1 MENNNKTFLDIL
13 RKGTPEAIAR
23 NNALTQE
30 RIQRSANRK
39 LANGLSIQNATEI
52 AKEQEET
59 AKRLNEQE
67 KAKQALNHLIEID
80 EQQGIKTDRMLT
92 AVNRFTESLQYANTT
107 EEAISHLSPED
118 RLVLTAYPTL
128 YSTALRNAN
137 EANKAYLNKDVESR
151 GIMDALRESR
161 TGSDYALDTVKG
173 LWEGVKAF
181 GRGIGASG
189 DLAQYTISRLGMSEE
204 ALKQAG
210 DIERKVSTKNMYLK
224 MAEEHPEL
232 RDYFLGKAKEN
243 EFDMDN
249 QAFLASEDGQKY
261 LTATRSVD
269 RAMDTLS
276 HDTPLSLQINQAE
289 LDYSLD
295 DVVKTYKNKGL
306 MSAVWKGIINFATSL
321 PAVSVAAMESLPQT
335 LAISGNPMAASTGL
349 ISAFSNSLGETLT
362 HLRGQGKAIDEINY
376 AKAFGLSMLATAM
389 DCVGDRYLGTGFR
402 TLADAVPG
410 NLMTK
415 WGKEFTDTVDS
426 FVAKGLTTEQA
437 TTAAMRVVSP
447 KAMNEWQSFLADAK
461 DFSKKAISDL
471 NARIDGSD
479 SQLFKALA
487 SGTGKVATGIG
498 KAVTFGTKGV
508 NIADW
513 TKESIG
519 EGFSEASASYLQ
531 AMATDSEYSMEDFA
545 KDALLGAGVG
555 TAMQPIMTGT
565 GVGLHYA
572 KKAATPKYLS
582 DSKFESSM
590 NAIRSIL
597 DDTDYDKFDSTVEAM
612 EEATKLQ
619 KQTEDQIKEVDK
631 KINKFSEAATGI
643 LKANG
648 ISESL
653 VTKSGQLINP
663 ENSGLTGEDL
673 KKYRNIYK
681 QSENL
686 FTIKEKLEGRISQI
700 SDLSEELSYMKAGKG
715 HTKEFANVEQ
725 LSDLQR
731 AEDQA
736 TTNRAKD
743 FEALSNDNK
752 IKYLRQYEGM
762 TEKQA
767 KDYVDNLDTDYTAQN
782 IIDNAGATG
791 TIDAQKLQ
799 ENIDYYGIDTNHL
812 NQIKNVDVLQALADI
827 TDDQATV
834 DHYNKVIKDNNL
846 EKHKDLYR
854 RVSTAKESANTRSEA
869 IKRAKFNVFDKKLGK
884 PNPNNLTSE
893 IQQLQ
898 KDLNNNVQVTQ
909 DMADL
914 MGYIEYGDANERGN
928 FLNGLS
934 TTGRAV
940 YDQNISDIDSDVELT
955 SLETQYNQYHN
966 RHTKLFD
973 TEAEAKKAIGSNR
986 MLMVKEDP
994 YATGKWVVRSQQQD
1008 ILEAIDTNVIHDG
1021 ASLQKYL
1028 KDNKVALISKDD
1040 SKLIADELSKGKSYN
1055 DVKKF
1060 YQDSLIETFQ
1070 RAMPTISTRV
1080 KQAMGVLG
1088 YNPKSLKRQSFS
1100 STIRT
1105 ARVIK
1110 EAVEKAKKEEK
1121 EIIEKENTDIDAKAK
1136 EAFSFNDSL
1145 YTKLKTKKILADEAK
1160 EMVKDTK
1167 NWIWSNLGTRSP
1179 NQKGK
1184 KITVSRTFATQI
1196 KAMAELYETEYYQ
1209 KAKKADSASSM
1220 KSNILL
1226 NMEMTEAKELAVL
1239 AHSIATLIDQG
1250 AIAVDDKAT
1259 SLVIPSENFT
1269 VDRHIYIRYK
1279 NGKIFAIEQDRTE
1292 PIVDTPLI
1300 KILHDDQE
1308 YSKAESY
1315 GKAEAEKLFY
1325 ILMDNSNG
1333 LGNTG
1338 SMGDAGRLTGLVV
1351 NDKPVET
1358 KNSPALQEDL
1368 FGTTQNT
1375 TTYLQNNII
1384 KDLDSTNPKVR
1395 NNAIDQ
1401 LKATAK
1407 WFSDTIT
1414 DTTTWR
1420 VKKPGISSF
1429 SEANFTANNNLDYF
1443 ANELGGE
1450 TLREFESLVKALEG
1464 TDYEAIA
1471 ESQAVKELINN
1482 PNKFNKV
1489 FESMA
1494 TPLGVMLLGLAK
1506 PMSGNRNP
1514 ANSFDN
1520 LKFDDNILGGDNS
1533 IDKVYNLCGDDPLTR
1548 NIVFNS
1554 IIRNT
1559 KLFAKISHDVNAG
1572 GAGNISVIE
1581 TAGKP
1586 LRNLLNEAKNSG
1598 EIKVHVDGLSEP
1610 VSTQDNFHVV
1620 RYDGGKIKEAYTLP
1634 ASVIYQLG
1642 LHRGHTIYTDKGQKL
1657 SNPTADIEAIHDTN
1671 KEGKAELLKAISKVL
1686 NGNSGNVAKDFLMID
1701 FLLNSVTKNP
1711 SLNTTLLAKDKPL
1724 ELDWKYKHYTYKGT
1738 KIISSNRPSIM
1749 TFAATLNSALQDI
1762 QQEYRFTEFNSH
1774 EDINTIVNGNLRN
1787 FSLPE
1792 VRNQLNAVA
1801 GYLES
1806 KVADNGTIVENNI
1819 IVEGVLKAKNTDEY
1833 YRTYKGDLKQALI
1846 AVNIWTK
1853 ERDFGGKIS
1862 AKNIRDFV
1870 ADLNKPNVTSL
1881 TPEEQLVANF
1891 LIEFGSLQ
1899 GKLKNSNNVSGLST
1913 NEALDRRNAKVDNPE
1928 FLNYLD
1934 TTVRNTEE
1942 LKDNF
1947 TVNTK
1952 KGSVYQ
1958 VPNIIDSLSR
1968 GISYPGITDTLEGR
1982 LLASVAPLI
1991 QQANIEASAYLNGKE
2006 TGYNAD
2012 SLLRLFMKEQNGSW
2026 FLPDNIFNTGIAAV
2040 FGSMPNMNTAQSEE
2054 FKNKL
2059 AISLASANP
2068 QVRMRINATLEQTK
2082 GTYSEELIDQVAIAI
2097 KKALGPVL
2105 IPKDSA
2111 VNPDILYKELAATAI
2126 ESLAKAGYL
2135 KKTLIRTDPTAPDAG
2150 SIVTDAKDTKGC
2162 MVIYSANTEG
2172 KANAVVTAVH
2182 NCVQLTSDGRTV
2194 HGIYDFFGMENPSRN
2209 NFTAVNDGETIITE
2223 EHGNEAKN
2231 TEFEKLWS
2239 NKDYKTNYGR
2249 AMLNDK
2255 GNEVVRYFEEN
2266 PHDRSDI
2273 HKWCQVNISTDD
2285 TEHWVTV
2292 PITALYSDRP
2302 TGTKATVLG
2311 VQANATQYL
2320 QPQQINMVLTKQIF
2334 GEHLDSFGVRPD
2346 GTVYHVTDDEFPCGI
2361 KLDLHAT
2368 QQDPEF
2374 YKFFGLEDAYNKYKN
2389 AGSSTQKAEAEE
2401 ALNAH
2406 YGNIMDYLRF
2416 IVSQKQVWNS
2426 LDPAKREDFNT
2437 WLSKRKFHFHLKNS
2451 VNARVMYD
2459 SVFNPRDASDIRM
2472 FFTTVRSKVSAEAL
2486 AGKALNDLTGT
2497 EITML
2502 KNSVI
2507 RGRNLILASSL
2518 GISWDKSTDD
2528 FISENSSSPMSK
2540 FYGDLLNEMQK
2551 DDDLKQYFSNNPP
2564 KDPPSIEVIK
2574 NFVEKRLNGQVSI
2587 IVPTFDAESRDYTK
2601 MKEMKEFTINAGL
2614 VQFISEVCTSKSHL
2628 DGSLRYEDM
2637 FYIRGEID
2645 GITNGTSLLLGKA
2658 NKLSNALRDD
2668 TAELWNKVGI
2678 TLGNLSLFEI
2688 KKRQALL
2695 GLGADAYLMQLLVT
2709 DSDIVDIIHTL
2720 ENEQQL
2726 SGSDSNDKK
2735 YILEILANAF
2745 ETNKDLA
2752 PQLTRDLMKTQAM
2765 PYNYLAGRASRQ
2777 QKLLESLCTEFNHTI
2792 QVAISNGDEVKAR
2805 ELLRKFAKLNG
2816 NSITLHNYT
2825 TSETRLVTED
2835 QIATISIQDLKQ
2847 LSIDFANVANQKV
2860 VETINQEAAAKFVEA
2875 PGVKLAEIAEKE
2887 GMGKLAN
2894 ACDTLTSLLLAEL
2907 IEEYNTHN
2915 GVISNSARERI
2926 VERYLRCSPGP
2937 GGSLNALSQQGISV
2951 NKLNFKHAIN
2961 EFIDSIFVPVKGGGI
2976 TIRTSFGLPTS
2987 RGAGN
2992 VPMHVHMLDGT
3003 VVQDAIVHFGTKVYN
3018 LMIHDAVE
3026 GGVGTLFSSS
3036 KRMNQTHAY
3045 ITLTENPWNTAVS
3058 MIEHVVEDIKGTMT
3072 TGALSGDIFQKAADI
3087 HNITHPNQQ
3096 SVQKDFAE
3104 KILLDLKAKSLE
3116 SLIDKLNVLNE
3127 LKQNQNKNLT
3137 FNQYYGG
3144 SDSAFTLGKDDFE
3157 YIDRNGKAQKI
3168 EYKDRG
3174 TYFDEI
3180 TKVMIEKY
3188 EETQRLNTSAFTLIN
3203 HIKYLTSNR
3212 EDNLYPHIIYALAS
3226 EPGKVGKTATANLD
3240 LNEFIRVNNLR
3251 NAQDLIDALDPKGG
3265 RLAQNYYN
3273 WLFNTPG
3280 VESATA
3286 KAAWQAYEKEYE
3298 LLKEATITRKSDQN
3312 LYNFVTHMVNARLP
3326 NSNAIGDRTGDDLE
3340 YDRARTHEQLK
3351 TALTAHINSDN
3362 PYAANFAS
3370 YYLNTL
3376 TEYGIVKPS
3385 SINEKFTRNINAQML
3400 IQTKG
3405 TTNNTNKVLT
3415 GLLSVVASYKDTDQ
3429 NSKELNYI
3437 LNNVSDIFPTEAS
3450 DAVSRLVPYDN
3461 STDVTRIH
3469 IPTGEFDMEEWEAG
3483 FLEAEKEALAS
3494 TNSKG
3499 NPYFDQKT
3507 GKQYTKTS
3515 TEFVKAREV
3524 FKKKYFTAKIN
3535 KIVQQIINKN
3545 EGILGKPG
3553 TKVQLVVEGNS
3564 YLGAMVATA
3573 LAHHSFNITKT
3584 ASNRDNIQVAILP
3597 VEASPE
3603 KLEEN
3608 WTLGILN
3615 ASNPASTENPRDS
3628 VTIIAPQGSKPDSVL
3643 ESMAH
3648 FYNPKASKVK
3658 GTSKSLT
3665 IPKWDIQG
3673 NKVHVGSK
3681 DGHNSG
3687 KMMSPGLQTQAIVLS
3702 KAGEFIKSIDS
3713 ALLGTT
3719 SMTYQNYLDSKSLND
3734 IPFFKADDTLEW
3746 EDSYSPNAP
3755 FKVSKFSI
3763 GDTITPYTTLGIHIN
3778 TAKLI
3783 QTGVLEGADESSQIA
3798 LNKIKNSVDMSGIAK
3813 KLRDTMVGKS
3823 KAQTQGISLFNH
3835 SVKLGHSIVNI
3846 GFIPSSD
3853 FIAIPKRL
3861 LANLSKNTNTNEYFL
3876 GEHKITKDQYDT
3888 LFRIRNN
3895 NNYLNATN
3903 PDSHIPNFIRSKD
3916 NQVIVVSTK
3925 DLGELPSTITDELK
3939 AKNNFFTG
3947 LATKIEDR
3955 AYKSLDV
3962 YVNRI
3967 KNHRD
3972 GTGNTSVI
3980 LFKDTDTV
3988 TANGNFV
3995 GSYSIANLE
4004 NATHSDVTE
4013 FWEGV
4018 TPITDITSQ
4027 AHREYSSYT
4036 SGADIARNGDTTLG
4050 NNIRALQDNSLADL
4064 PQALYG
4070 VGDLKKLFDHPVLS
4084 STYQNN
4090 PILERT
4096 IDAIL
4101 DTDIQVMIGVET
4113 TLNRNNT
4120 PLAITGIDAHSGRQ
4134 FINISMQNIGSNI
4147 AENNREALA
4156 HELTHR
4162 VVAEGLKNEN
4172 LLRQVRV
4179 LYEYVK
4185 ANITEDDFQCD
4196 YATRREIMDYVF
4208 PKHRTNVNVLQ
4219 EFLAYALTNKHLIT
4233 AIGNM
4238 SVDSATIE
4246 ALNARTSGLF
4256 NKICGFVSDSAINRM
4271 NDPSVQKNICQL
4283 FADMAKIAKKNWT
4296 RPEERLKYADASF
4309 GMDFTDIDKH
4319 PDLDATRGIPV
4330 GDQAL
4335 LGAIT
4340 FDYKQAQ
4347 GTYDEFIRYIN
4358 RDDYSEEHLGNSAYT
4373 PESIGLTRWIENCCK
4388 KFSDNLYGFMNMLV
4402 PVMVGTTESNQI
4414 YTKAALQL
4422 KVRVDQMRERL
4433 ITAGTKYM
4441 RGLFDTCEIGD
4452 DSQISQDRRRA
4463 ITDTILDTDFKAL
4476 LEMYSYNDIKDM
4488 VANPKKLNQE
4498 IQKLL
4503 NYPVIQKSATY
4514 YSNACKGLANR
4525 MVHGVDTSRLGLRN
4539 AYQIFNKWGSNNSTT
4554 SHYSADGVKQI
4565 DTLITLYAI
4574 QVLSPENKERL
4585 LDLMELPKGEQLI
4598 NGITAM
4604 HRQLMLKQERD
4615 IFSNDNNVYNIPKGW
4630 THRLKD
4636 SDKSLQL
4643 IPRSS
4648 LEMYEYQG
4656 YEYIT
4661 DAVVP
4666 PEVKRI
4672 FPKESDLVYVKHQH
4686 ILNTPYVPGIAPVTR
4701 KIQQP
4706 GEQYTINLLG
4716 TGRLDLTVDPDL
4728 RPMEFKKLHGIHNN
4742 QTKLMSMKQS
4752 DHPITEYDTLLE
4764 PIFNTM
4770 GKIIG
4775 YNLRPN
4781 DKTLAKFTKED
4792 TEADHIFGTTLGNI
4806 AERHITP
4813 QLNQKTAENLANIYE
4828 KSKHKDRDFK
4838 WIGLNDSDEEV
4849 QLAYKMLP
4857 AEIRDY
4863 FQEHYPGKGVP
4874 IEKQYFAR
4882 IVGHKPLSAGDTQA
4896 LEKYYNAAINAPMD
4910 YIKKFLHSKYAVG
4923 TEYWSKQMADI
4934 GKQALV
4940 IQSGTVTLYNW
4951 ISNLMLLNM
4960 RGVSLQDAIRLQYK
4974 GWNQLQRYKEL
4985 GQQIDDLKVKALVN
4999 PKIDI
5004 SSKINGLQ
5012 SEIENLDIYP
5022 LLKEGFYSSIAS
5034 NEITSKDT
5042 LIEQALKSLPAN
5054 IRQTMGY
5061 KGIANLLAAKGTT
5074 VHKVLQDLAVDS
5086 DFVGRYALYT
5096 HLKDAQFVD
5105 PITGHTTT
5113 MSEDKRLGIIND
5125 MFIDYTVPLPKPIE
5139 WAEKVG
5145 LYVFSKYMFRT
5156 QKNLYSILTSNWQEV
5171 GKLAIA
5177 QMMLGGGAMG
5187 SNPFQSLMLPGQV
5200 LSHFNT
5206 PGGLALDG
5214 LSGLPLVRLLN

>member
-13 RKGTPEAIAR
+13 RKGTPEAIER

-30 RIQRSANRK
+30 RIQYSANRK
-39 LANGLSIQNATEI
+39 LANGLSIQNAAEI
-52 AKEQEET
+52 AKEQEAT
-59 AKRLNEQE
+59 AKKLNEQE
-67 KAKQALNHLIEID
+67 KAKQALNRLIEID

-92 AVNRFTESLQYANTT
+92 AVNRFTESLQYANST
-107 EEAISHLSPED
+107 EEAISRLSPED

-128 YSTALRNAN
+128 YSTALRNAD
-137 EANKAYLNKDVESR
+137 EVNKAYLNEDVESR
-151 GIMDALRESR
+151 SIMDVLRENR
-161 TGSDYALDTVKG
+161 TASDYALDTVKG
-173 LWEGVKAF
+173 FWEGVKAF

-189 DLAQYTISRLGMSEE
+189 DLAQHTLSRLGMSEE
-204 ALKQAG
+204 GLKQAG
-210 DIERKVSTKNMYLK
+210 DIERKISTKNMYLK
-224 MAEEHPEL
+224 MADEHPEL

-243 EFDMDN
+243 EFDINN
-249 QAFLASEDGQKY
+249 QTFLASEDGQKY
-261 LTATRSVD
+261 LTAIRSAD
-269 RAMDTLS
+269 RAIDTLS

-289 LDYSLD
+289 LEYSLD
-295 DVVKTYKNKGL
+295 DVIKTYKHKGL
-306 MSAVWKGIINFATSL
+306 MSATWKAMGNFITSL
-321 PAVSVAAMESLPQT
+321 PAVSVAAMQSLPQT

-349 ISAFSNSLGETLT
+349 VSAFSTSLGETLT
-362 HLRGQGKAIDEINY
+362 HLRGTGKAIDEINY

-410 NLMTK
+410 NIMNK
-415 WGKEFTDTVDS
+415 WGKEFTDKVDE

-437 TTAAMRVVSP
+437 TTAAMRVISP
-447 KAMNEWQSFLADAK
+447 KAMNEWQSFLSDAK
-461 DFSKKAISDL
+461 DFSKKALSDL
-471 NARIDGSD
+471 NARIDSSD
-479 SQLFKALA
+479 SQLLKALA
-487 SGTGKVATGIG
+487 SGTGKLGTGIG
-498 KAVTFGTKGV
+498 KAVSYGPKGV
-508 NIADW
+508 NIADM
-513 TKESIG
+513 TKETLG

-555 TAMQPIMTGT
+555 SIMQPIATTAGA
-565 GVGLHYA
+565 GLHYA
-572 KKAATPKYLS
+572 KKAAAPKYLS
-582 DSKFESSM
+582 DTKFESSM

-597 DDTDYDKFDSTVEAM
+597 DDTDYDKFDNTVVAM
-612 EEATKLQ
+612 EEATKLK

-653 VTKSGQLINP
+653 ITKSGQLINP

-686 FTIKEKLEGRISQI
+686 STIKEKLEGRISQI

-725 LSDLQR
+725 LSDLQK

-736 TTNRAKD
+736 TINRAKD
-743 FEALSNDNK
+743 FDALSEDNK
-752 IKYLRQYEGM
+752 IKYLQEYEGM
-762 TEKQA
+762 TKNQA
-767 KDYVDNLDTDYTAQN
+767 RDYVDNLDTDYTAQN

-791 TIDAQKLQ
+791 TVDAQKLQ
-799 ENIDYYGIDTNHL
+799 ENIDYYGIDANHL
-812 NQIKNVDVLQALADI
+812 NQIKNVDVLKALADI

-834 DHYNKVIKDNNL
+834 DHYNEVIKNAKLQD
-846 EKHKDLYR
+846 HKDLYR

-884 PNPNNLTSE
+884 PTTGSLNAKITA
-893 IQQLQ
+893 LQ
-898 KDLNNNVQVTQ
+898 SDLDNNVQVTQ

-914 MGYIEYGDANERGN
+914 MGYIEYGDPTERDN
-928 FLNGLS
+928 FYNGLS
-934 TTGRAV
+934 TTGKAV
-940 YDQNISDIDSDVELT
+940 YDQNISDLESDVKLT
-955 SLETQYNQYHN
+955 SLETHYNQYHN

-973 TEAEAKKAIGSNR
+973 TEAEARKAVGNNR
-986 MLMVKEDP
+986 MLLVKEDP

-1008 ILEAIDTNVIHDG
+1008 ILEARDAGIIHDG

-1040 SKLIADELSKGKSYN
+1040 SKLIADELSKGKSYE
-1055 DVKKF
+1055 DVLEF
-1060 YQDSLIETFQ
+1060 YEDSLIETFH

-1088 YNPKSLKRQSFS
+1088 YNPKSLKRASFS
-1100 STIRT
+1100 SNVRNVRKVKETI
-1105 ARVIK
+1105 K
-1110 EAVEKAKKEEK
+1110 KAKEEEK
-1121 EIIEKENTDIDAKAK
+1121 ETIEKENADIDAKAK
-1136 EAFSFNDSL
+1136 EAFGFNDSF
-1145 YTKLKTKKILADEAK
+1145 YTKLKTKKLLAEEAK
-1160 EMVKDTK
+1160 EMVTDTK

-1179 NQKGK
+1179 KQQGN

-1196 KAMAELYETEYYQ
+1196 KAMASLYETEYYQ

-1226 NMEMTEAKELAVL
+1226 NMEMTEAKEIAVL
-1239 AHSIATLIDQG
+1239 AHSIAGLIDKG
-1250 AIAVDDKAT
+1250 AIGIDDNAT
-1259 SLVIPSENFT
+1259 ALVIPSDNFT
-1269 VDRHIYIRYK
+1269 IDRHIYIKYE
-1279 NGKIFAIEQDRTE
+1279 NGKISSIEQDFSE
-1292 PIVDTPLI
+1292 PIVDKPLI
-1300 KILHDDQE
+1300 KTLNVGED
-1308 YSKAESY
+1308 YSKADSY

-1325 ILMDNSNG
+1325 ILIDNSDG

-1338 SMGDAGRLTGLVV
+1338 SMTDAGRLTGLVV
-1351 NDKPVET
+1351 HDKPTET

-1375 TTYLQNNII
+1375 TTYLQNNVI
-1384 KDLDSTNPKVR
+1384 KDLDSTNSTVR
-1395 NNAIDQ
+1395 DNAIKQ
-1401 LKATAK
+1401 LQGTVK
-1407 WFSDTIT
+1407 WFWNTINN
-1414 DTTTWR
+1414 TTSWKHTSL
-1420 VKKPGISSF
+1420 GINSF

-1450 TLREFESLVKALEG
+1450 KLREFEALVKALEG
-1464 TDYEAIA
+1464 NDYKAIS
-1471 ESQAVKELINN
+1471 ESQAIKELINN

-1489 FESMA
+1489 FDLMN
-1494 TPLGVMLLGLAK
+1494 TPLGVMLLGLAT
-1506 PMSGNRNP
+1506 PMNNNKNP
-1514 ANSFDN
+1514 ENSFDS
-1520 LKFDDNILGGDNS
+1520 LKFNDNALSGINS
-1533 IDKVYNLCGDDPLTR
+1533 IDKVYNQCGDDPLTR

-1559 KLFAKISHDVNAG
+1559 QLFAKISHNVNAG

-1581 TAGKP
+1581 SAGKP
-1586 LRNLLNEAKNSG
+1586 LRNLLNEAKSSG
-1598 EIKVHVDGLSEP
+1598 EVKVRVEGSTES

-1620 RYDGGKIKEAYTLP
+1620 SYDGQKITEAYTLP
-1634 ASVIYQLG
+1634 ASVIFQLG
-1642 LHRGHTIYTDKGQKL
+1642 YHTKYVIYTDKGERLTDAAK
-1657 SNPTADIEAIHDTN
+1657 DIEAIHSSN
-1671 KEGKAELLKAISKVL
+1671 KEGKSELLTAINNVL
-1686 NGNSGNVAKDFLMID
+1686 TGNSGNVAKDFLMID

-1711 SLNTTLLAKDKPL
+1711 KLNTKLLSGTKPL
-1724 ELDWKYKHYTYKGT
+1724 AIKWKYWHYSKKGD
-1738 KIISSNRPSIM
+1738 KIVSSNRPSIM
-1749 TFAATLNSALQDI
+1749 TFAATLDSALQSI
-1762 QQEYRFTEFNSH
+1762 QQEYTFTEFNTH
-1774 EDINTIVNGNLRN
+1774 EEINTTVNGNLRN

-1792 VRNQLNAVA
+1792 VRNQLNALA
-1801 GYLES
+1801 SYLES
-1806 KVADNGTIVENNI
+1806 KPAKDGTTTANNI
-1819 IVEGVLKAKNTDEY
+1819 TVEGVLIGKNTDEY
-1833 YRTYKGDLKQALI
+1833 YRTHEGDLKQAL
-1846 AVNIWTK
+1846 VDVDIWTK
-1853 ERDFGGKIS
+1853 ERDFDGKIS
-1862 AKNIRDFV
+1862 PQNIRDLV
-1870 ADLNKPNVTSL
+1870 KKLNKSSKTSL
-1881 TPEEQLVANF
+1881 TPQEHLVVNF
-1891 LIEFGSLQ
+1891 LIEYGSLQ
-1899 GKLKNSNNVSGLST
+1899 GTFKNSNNVSGLDT
-1913 NEALDRRNAKVDNPE
+1913 NVPLDRRNAKVNNPE

-1934 TTVRNTEE
+1934 TTVKNNED
-1942 LKDNF
+1942 LNSNF
-1947 TVNTK
+1947 TANTK

-1958 VPNIIDSLSR
+1958 IPNIIDALSR

-1982 LLASVAPLI
+1982 LLANIAPLI
-1991 QQANIEASAYLNGKE
+1991 QQANIEASTYLNGTE
-2006 TGYNAD
+2006 TGYNAY
-2012 SLLRLFMKEQNGSW
+2012 SLLRLLMKEQNGSW

-2040 FGSMPNMNTAQSEE
+2040 FGSMPNMNTTQSEE

-2059 AISLASANP
+2059 AITLASANP

-2082 GTYSEELIDQVAIAI
+2082 GTYSEELINQVAIAI
-2097 KKALGPVL
+2097 KKALSPIL
-2105 IPKDSA
+2105 TPKDSA
-2111 VNPDILYKELAATAI
+2111 INPDILYKELAATAI
-2126 ESLAKAGYL
+2126 ETLSKAGYL

-2150 SIVTDAKDTKGC
+2150 SVITDPKDTKGC

-2172 KANAVVTAVH
+2172 KANAVVTAVR

-2209 NFTAVNDGETIITE
+2209 NFTATDNDTTITE
-2223 EHGNEAKN
+2223 KKGNEQKHK
-2231 TEFEKLWS
+2231 EFNAAWDTP
-2239 NKDYKTNYGR
+2239 DYRTNFGR
-2249 AMLNDK
+2249 TMLNDNDK
-2255 GNEVVRYFEEN
+2255 IVVKYFEED
-2266 PHDRSDI
+2266 PRGHSDI
-2273 HKWCQVNISTDD
+2273 HKWCQVNIGDD
-2285 TEHWVTV
+2285 SNEHWVTV

-2302 TGTKATVLG
+2302 TGTRATVLG
-2311 VQANATQYL
+2311 VKANATQYL
-2320 QPQQINMVLTKQIF
+2320 QPQQINMTLTKQIF
-2334 GEHLDSFGVRPD
+2334 GDHLDGFGVRPD
-2346 GTVYHVTDDEFPCGI
+2346 GTVYHVSDPTFPCGI
-2361 KLDLHAT
+2361 RLDLHAT
-2368 QQDPEF
+2368 QQPKEF
-2374 YKFFGLEDAYNKYKN
+2374 YKFFGLEDAYKKYKY

-2406 YGNIMDYLRF
+2406 YNNIMDYLRF
-2416 IVSQKQVWNS
+2416 IVSQKKVWNS
-2426 LDPAKREDFNT
+2426 LDKTTRGDFDT
-2437 WLSKRKFHFHLKNS
+2437 WLAKRKFHFHLKNS

-2459 SVFNPRDASDIRM
+2459 SVFNPRDGSDIRL

-2486 AGKALNDLTGT
+2486 TGKSLNALTST
-2497 EITML
+2497 EKTML
-2502 KNSVI
+2502 INSVI

-2528 FISENSSSPMSK
+2528 FISENSKSPMTK
-2540 FYGDLLNEMQK
+2540 FYNDVVEEMKK
-2551 DDDLKQYFSNNPP
+2551 DANLKQYFSNNPP

-2574 NFVEKRLNGQVSI
+2574 EFVENRLNGKVSI
-2587 IVPTFDAESRDYTK
+2587 TVPTFDAESRDYTK
-2601 MKEMKEFTINAGL
+2601 SKELKEFTVNAGL
-2614 VQFISEVCTSKSHL
+2614 VQFISEVCTSESHL
-2628 DGSLRYEDM
+2628 DGNLNGKDM

-2658 NKLSNALRDD
+2658 NKLSNALRND

-2678 TLGNLSLFEI
+2678 SLGNMTLFDI
-2688 KKRQALL
+2688 KKRQAQL

-2720 ENEQQL
+2720 ENEQQT
-2726 SGSDSNDKK
+2726 SGSDSNAKK
-2735 YILEILANAF
+2735 YILEILASAF

-2792 QVAISNGDEVKAR
+2792 QKAIAEGDEAKAR
-2805 ELLRKFAKLNG
+2805 ELLRKFAKLNNG
-2816 NSITLHNYT
+2816 SITLHNYA
-2825 TSETRLVTED
+2825 TSETRLLTED
-2835 QIATISIQDLKQ
+2835 QITTISVVDLKQ
-2847 LSIDFANVANQKV
+2847 LSIDFANVANQKI
-2860 VETINQEAAAKFVEA
+2860 VETINVEAAAKFVEA

-2926 VERYLRCSPGP
+2926 VERYLRCFPGP

-2951 NKLNFKHAIN
+2951 NKINFKHAIN

-2976 TIRTSFGLPTS
+2976 TIRTSYGLPTS

-2992 VPMHVHMLDGT
+2992 VPMQVHMLDGT
-3003 VVQDAIVHFGTKVYN
+3003 VVQDAIVHLGVQMYN
-3018 LMIHDAVE
+3018 LMIHDAIE

-3045 ITLTENPWNTAVS
+3045 ITLTENPWNTTVS
-3058 MIEHVVEDIKGTMT
+3058 MIEHAVEDIKGTMA
-3072 TGALSGDIFQKAADI
+3072 TGALSSDIFQKAADI
-3087 HNITHPNQQ
+3087 HNITHPNQPP
-3096 SVQKDFAE
+3096 VQKDFAE
-3104 KILLDLKAKSLE
+3104 KILMELKAKSLE

-3127 LKQNQNKNLT
+3127 LKQDNNKNLT

-3144 SDSAFTLGKDDFE
+3144 KDSAFTLGLDDFE
-3157 YIDRNGKAQKI
+3157 YIDRNGNPQKI
-3168 EYKDRG
+3168 EYKDRN
-3174 TYFDEI
+3174 TYFDDI

-3188 EETQRLNTSAFTLIN
+3188 EETQRLNTSAFSLIN

-3212 EDNLYPHIIYALAS
+3212 EDNPYPHIIYALVA
-3226 EPGKVGKTATANLD
+3226 EPGKVGKAATANLN
-3240 LNEFIRVNNLR
+3240 LSEYIRVNNLR
-3251 NAQDLIDALDPKGG
+3251 NTQDLLDALDPEKG

-3280 VESATA
+3280 VKSATA
-3286 KAAWQAYEKEYE
+3286 DIAWEAYKQEYN
-3298 LLKEATITRKSDQN
+3298 LLKEATISRKSDQN

-3326 NSNAIGDRTGDDLE
+3326 NSNAIGDRSDTDLE
-3340 YDRARTHEQLK
+3340 YNRAKTREELK
-3351 TALTAHINSDN
+3351 NVLTAHINSTN
-3362 PYAANFAS
+3362 PYAANFAA

-3385 SINEKFTRNINAQML
+3385 VINEKFTHNINAQML
-3400 IQTKG
+3400 IQTKS
-3405 TTNNTNKVLT
+3405 TTNDSNKVLT

-3437 LNNVSDIFPTEAS
+3437 LNNISDIFPKETS
-3450 DAVSRLVPYDN
+3450 DAISRLVPYDN

-3494 TNSKG
+3494 TSYKG
-3499 NPYFDQKT
+3499 NVYFDQVT
-3507 GKQYTKTS
+3507 GKQYSKTS
-3515 TEFVKAREV
+3515 DKFANARKQ
-3524 FKKKYFTAKIN
+3524 FRQKYFTTKIN
-3535 KIVQQIINKN
+3535 QIVQQIINRNKS
-3545 EGILGKPG
+3545 ILGNPN

-3573 LAHHSFNITKT
+3573 LAHHSFNLTET
-3584 ASNRDNIQVAILP
+3584 AGNRDNIQVAVLP
-3597 VEASPE
+3597 IEATPE

-3608 WTLGILN
+3608 WTLGIIN
-3615 ASNPASTENPRDS
+3615 AVNPASTENPRDS
-3628 VTIIAPQGSKPDSVL
+3628 VTIIAPQGSKPDPVL
-3643 ESMAH
+3643 ESIAH
-3648 FYNPKASKVK
+3648 FYNPKASKLK

-3673 NKVHVGSK
+3673 NKVHVGSPE
-3681 DGHNSG
+3681 GHNSG

-3702 KAGEFIKSIDS
+3702 KAGEFLKNIDS

-3734 IPFFKADDTLEW
+3734 IPFFKADNTLEW
-3746 EDSYSPNAP
+3746 EDGYNPNTAFKATPFNVGEETISPYS
-3755 FKVSKFSI
+3755 
-3763 GDTITPYTTLGIHIN
+3763 TLGIHIN

-3783 QTGVLEGADESSQIA
+3783 QTGILEGADASSQIA
-3798 LNKIKNSVDMSGIAK
+3798 LNKIKNNVDMPSIAK

-3835 SVKLGHSIVNI
+3835 SVKLGPSIVNI
-3846 GFIPSSD
+3846 GFVPSND

-3876 GEHKITKDQYDT
+3876 GEHKISKEQYDT
-3888 LFRIRNN
+3888 LFRIRANN
-3895 NNYLNATN
+3895 KYLNATN
-3903 PDSHIPNFIRSKD
+3903 PESHIPNFITTKN
-3916 NQVIVVSTK
+3916 NQVIVVSNK
-3925 DLGELPSTITDELK
+3925 DLGGLLPQSVVDELQNE
-3939 AKNNFFTG
+3939 NNFFTT
-3947 LATKIEDR
+3947 LSNNIENR

-3967 KNHRD
+3967 KNHRE

-3980 LFKDTDTV
+3980 LFKDTGTV
-3988 TANGNFV
+3988 TAKGNFV

-4036 SGADIARNGDTTLG
+4036 SGADIATKGKTTLG
-4050 NNIRALQDNSLADL
+4050 NNIRALQDDSLADL

-4084 STYQNN
+4084 STNQDN

-4101 DTDIQVMIGVET
+4101 DTDIQVMIGVEN

-4120 PLAITGIDAHSGRQ
+4120 PLAITGIDAHTGRQ
-4134 FINISMQNIGSNI
+4134 FINISMQNVGSNI

-4208 PKHRTNVNVLQ
+4208 PKHRTNINVLQ
-4219 EFLAYALTNKHLIT
+4219 EFLAYALTNQHLIQ
-4233 AIGNM
+4233 AIANM
-4238 SVDSATIE
+4238 KVDSATIE

-4271 NDPSVQKNICQL
+4271 DEPSVQRNICQL

-4296 RPEERLKYADASF
+4296 KPEERLKYADPSF
-4309 GMDFTDIDKH
+4309 GMDYTDMSNDLKVDIHNFEKAEDKK
-4319 PDLDATRGIPV
+4319 
-4330 GDQAL
+4330 L
-4335 LGAIT
+4335 LEAVS

-4347 GTYDEFIRYIN
+4347 GSYDEFTRFVS
-4358 RDDYSEEHLGNSAYT
+4358 RDTEETIGFSSET
-4373 PESIGLTRWIENCCK
+4373 PESIGLTRWIENCCR

-4402 PVMVGTTESNQI
+4402 PIMGGTTKSNQI
-4414 YTKAALQL
+4414 YSKAALQL

-4433 ITAGTKYM
+4433 ITAGTKYV

-4452 DSQISQDRRRA
+4452 SSQISQDRRRA
-4463 ITDTILDTDFKAL
+4463 ITDTILDTDFKTL
-4476 LEMYSYNDIKDM
+4476 MDTYKYEDIRDM

-4554 SHYSADGVKQI
+4554 SHYSADGIKQI

-4574 QVLSPENKERL
+4574 QALSPESKERL

-4598 NGITAM
+4598 NGITTM

-4615 IFSNDNNVYNIPKGW
+4615 IFGNDNNVYNIPKGW
-4630 THRLKD
+4630 THRLTD

-4656 YEYIT
+4656 YEYVT
-4661 DAVVP
+4661 DANVS
-4666 PEVKRI
+4666 PEIKRL

-4686 ILNTPYVPGIAPVTR
+4686 ILNTPYIPGIAPTVR
-4701 KIQQP
+4701 KHQQE
-4706 GEQYTINLLG
+4706 GDQYTINLLG
-4716 TGRLDLTVDPDL
+4716 TGRLDLTIDPDL
-4728 RPMEFKKLHGIHNN
+4728 RQSEFQKAHGIHAR
-4742 QTKLMSMKQS
+4742 QSKVMSTTQAT
-4752 DHPITEYDTLLE
+4752 HPITEYDTLLE

-4792 TEADHIFGTTLGNI
+4792 TDADHILGTTLGNI

-4813 QLNQKTAENLANIYE
+4813 QLNQKTAENLDKIYTE
-4828 KSKHKDRDFK
+4828 SKHKDRDFK
-4838 WIGLNDSDEEV
+4838 WIGLNDTNEEV

-4863 FQEHYPGKGVP
+4863 FQERYPGKGVP

-4882 IVGHKPLSAGDTQA
+4882 IVGHKPISAGDVKE
-4896 LEKYYNAAINAPMD
+4896 LEKYFNKAINAPMD
-4910 YIKKFLHSKYAVG
+4910 YIKKAFHSKYAVAG
-4923 TEYWSKQMADI
+4923 EYWAKQMADI

-4940 IQSGTVTLYNW
+4940 IQSGTVTMYNW
-4951 ISNLMLLNM
+4951 ISNLMLLTM
-4960 RGVSLQDAIRLQYK
+4960 RGVSLQDAIQLQAK
-4974 GWNQLQRYKEL
+4974 GWKQLQRYKEL
-4985 GQQIDDLKVKALVN
+4985 GQQIDDLKVKALMQ

-5022 LLKEGFYSSIAS
+5022 LLKEGFYSSIAT

-5042 LIEQALKSLPAN
+5042 LIESALKALPQE
-5054 IRQTMGY
+5054 IRNTMGY

-5074 VHKVLQDLAVDS
+5074 VHKWLQDLAVDS

-5096 HLKDAQFVD
+5096 HLKNAQFTD
-5105 PITGHTTT
+5105 PVTGHTTT

>member
-13 RKGTPEAIAR
+13 RKGTPEAIER

-107 EEAISHLSPED
+107 EEAISSLSPED

-137 EANKAYLNKDVESR
+137 EANKAYINKDVESR

-173 LWEGVKAF
+173 LWEGVKAV

-306 MSAVWKGIINFATSL
+306 MSAVWKGIGNFATSL
-321 PAVSVAAMESLPQT
+321 PAVSVAAMQSLPQT
-335 LAISGNPMAASTGL
+335 LTISGNPMAASTGL

-376 AKAFGLSMLATAM
+376 AKAFGLSMLATAI
-389 DCVGDRYLGTGFR
+389 DCVGDRYLGAGFR

-461 DFSKKAISDL
+461 NFSKKAISEL
-471 NARIDGSD
+471 NTRIDGSD
-479 SQLFKALA
+479 SQLLKALA

-498 KAVTFGTKGV
+498 KVASFGPKGV

-519 EGFSEASASYLQ
+519 EGFSEATASYLQ

-565 GVGLHYA
+565 GLGLHYA

-597 DDTDYDKFDSTVEAM
+597 DETDYDKFDSTVAAM

-686 FTIKEKLEGRISQI
+686 FTVKEKLEGRISQI

-736 TTNRAKD
+736 TANRAKD
-743 FEALSNDNK
+743 FEALSDANK
-752 IKYLRQYEGM
+752 IKYMQQYEGM

-767 KDYVDNLDTDYTAQN
+767 KDYIDNLDTDYTAQN

-884 PNPNNLTSE
+884 PTTGSLNAKITA
-893 IQQLQ
+893 LQ
-898 KDLNNNVQVTQ
+898 NDLNNNVQVTQ

-914 MGYIEYGDANERGN
+914 MGYIEYGDTNERDN

-1008 ILEAIDTNVIHDG
+1008 ILEAIDTNIIHDA

-1028 KDNKVALISKDD
+1028 KDNKIALISKDD

-1055 DVKKF
+1055 DVKEF

-1100 STIRT
+1100 STVRT

-1145 YTKLKTKKILADEAK
+1145 YTKLKTKKLLADEAK

-1179 NQKGK
+1179 NPKDNN

-1196 KAMAELYETEYYQ
+1196 KAMADLYETEYYQ

-1226 NMEMTEAKELAVL
+1226 NMEMTESKELAVL
-1239 AHSIATLIDQG
+1239 AHSISTLIDQG
-1250 AIAVDDKAT
+1250 AIAVNKQD

-1279 NGKIFAIEQDRTE
+1279 NGKIFAIEQDHTE
-1292 PIVDTPLI
+1292 PIADTPLI
-1300 KILHDDQE
+1300 KILHGDQE

-1325 ILMDNSNG
+1325 ILMDNSAG

-1384 KDLDSTNPKVR
+1384 KDLDSTNPTVR

-1420 VKKPGISSF
+1420 AKKLDISSF

-1450 TLREFESLVKALEG
+1450 TLREFETLVKALEG

-1520 LKFDDNILGGDNS
+1520 LKFNDNILKGDNS
-1533 IDKVYNLCGDDPLTR
+1533 IDKVYNLCGNDPLTR

-1586 LRNLLNEAKNSG
+1586 LRNLLNEAKSSG
-1598 EIKVHVDGLSEP
+1598 EIKVHIEGSAEP
-1610 VSTQDNFHVV
+1610 VSTQDNFHVIS
-1620 RYDGGKIKEAYTLP
+1620 YDGGKIKEAYTLP
-1634 ASVIYQLG
+1634 ASVICRLG
-1642 LHRGHTIYTDKGQKL
+1642 LHRGHAIYTDKGQKL
-1657 SNPTADIEAIHDTN
+1657 SNPTADLEAIHDIN
-1671 KEGKAELLKAISKVL
+1671 KEGKDELLKAISKVL
-1686 NGNSGNVAKDFLMID
+1686 KDNSGNVAKDFLMID

-1711 SLNTTLLAKDKPL
+1711 SLNTTLLATDNPL
-1724 ELDWKYKHYTYKGT
+1724 KLDWKYKHYTYKGA

-1749 TFAATLNSALQDI
+1749 TFAAALNSALQDI

-1801 GYLES
+1801 DYLES
-1806 KVADNGTIVENNI
+1806 KVDANDTIVENNI
-1819 IVEGVLKAKNTDEY
+1819 TVEGVLKAKNTDEY

-1846 AVNIWTK
+1846 SVNIWTK

-1881 TPEEQLVANF
+1881 TTEEQLVANF

-1899 GKLKNSNNVSGLST
+1899 GKLKNSNNVSGLNT
-1913 NEALDRRNAKVDNPE
+1913 NEVLDRRNAKVDKPE

-2026 FLPDNIFNTGIAAV
+2026 FLPDNLFNTGIAAV

-2059 AISLASANP
+2059 AISLASASP

-2105 IPKDSA
+2105 TPKDSA

-2209 NFTAVNDGETIITE
+2209 NFTAVNDGENTITE

-2231 TEFEKLWS
+2231 TEFEKLWG
-2239 NKDYKTNYGR
+2239 NKDYRTNYGR

-2255 GNEVVRYFEEN
+2255 DNEVVRYFEEN
-2266 PHDRSDI
+2266 PHNRSDI

-2334 GEHLDSFGVRPD
+2334 GERLDSFGVRPD
-2346 GTVYHVTDDEFPCGI
+2346 GTVYHVTYDEFPCGI

-2426 LDPAKREDFNT
+2426 LDSAKREDFNT
-2437 WLSKRKFHFHLKNS
+2437 WLAKRKFHFHLKNS

-2486 AGKALNDLTGT
+2486 ADKPLNDLTDT
-2497 EITML
+2497 EKTML
-2502 KNSVI
+2502 TNSVI

-2528 FISENSSSPMSK
+2528 FISENSSSPISK
-2540 FYGDLLNEMQK
+2540 FYGDLITEMRK
-2551 DDDLKQYFSNNPP
+2551 DDDLKQYFSGNPP

-2574 NFVEKRLNGQVSI
+2574 NFVEKKLNGNVSI
-2587 IVPTFDAESRDYTK
+2587 TVPTFDAESRDYTK
-2601 MKEMKEFTINAGL
+2601 MKEMKEFTVNAGL

-2628 DGSLRYEDM
+2628 DGSLEYEDM

-2709 DSDIVDIIHTL
+2709 DSDIVDIIHAL
-2720 ENEQQL
+2720 EKEQQS

-2894 ACDTLTSLLLAEL
+2894 ACDTFTSLLLAEL
-2907 IEEYNTHN
+2907 IEEYNNHN
-2915 GVISNSARERI
+2915 GVISNSARDRI
-2926 VERYLRCSPGP
+2926 VERYLRCFTGP

-2976 TIRTSFGLPTS
+2976 TVRTSFGLPTS

-3026 GGVGTLFSSS
+3026 GGVGTLFSAS

-3058 MIEHVVEDIKGTMT
+3058 MIEHVVEDIKGTMA

-3096 SVQKDFAE
+3096 PVQKDFAE
-3104 KILLDLKAKSLE
+3104 KILMDLKAKSLE

-3127 LKQNQNKNLT
+3127 LKQDQNKNLT

-3144 SDSAFTLGKDDFE
+3144 IDSAFTLGKDDFE
-3157 YIDRNGKAQKI
+3157 YIDRNGKSQKI

-3174 TYFDEI
+3174 TYFDKI

-3251 NAQDLIDALDPKGG
+3251 NAQDLIDALDPEKG

-3273 WLFNTPG
+3273 WLYNTPG
-3280 VESATA
+3280 VKSATA
-3286 KAAWQAYEKEYE
+3286 NAAWEAYKKEYE
-3298 LLKEATITRKSDQN
+3298 LLKEATITRQSDQD
-3312 LYNFVTHMVNARLP
+3312 LYNFVTSMVNARLP
-3326 NSNAIGDRTGDDLE
+3326 NSNAIGDRAGDDLE

-3351 TALTAHINSDN
+3351 TALTAHINSNN

-3437 LNNVSDIFPTEAS
+3437 LNNVSDIFPTETS

-3494 TNSKG
+3494 ANSKD

-3515 TEFVKAREV
+3515 TEFANAREV

-3545 EGILGKPG
+3545 SEILGKPD

-3573 LAHHSFNITKT
+3573 LAHRSFNTPKT
-3584 ASNRDNIQVAILP
+3584 TNNRDNIQVAILP

-3628 VTIIAPQGSKPDSVL
+3628 VTIIAPQGSKPDPVL

-3648 FYNPKASKVK
+3648 FYNPKASKIK

-3702 KAGEFIKSIDS
+3702 KAGEFIKNIDS

-3755 FKVSKFSI
+3755 FKASKFNI
-3763 GDTITPYTTLGIHIN
+3763 GDSITPYTTLGIHIN

-3876 GEHKITKDQYDT
+3876 GEYKITKDQYDT
-3888 LFRIRNN
+3888 LFRIRSNN
-3895 NNYLNATN
+3895 SYLNATN

-3916 NQVIVVSTK
+3916 NQVIVVSSK
-3925 DLGELPSTITDELK
+3925 DLGELPSITDELK
-3939 AKNNFFTG
+3939 AKDNFFTS

-3988 TANGNFV
+3988 TAKGNFV

-4004 NATHSDVTE
+4004 NAAHSDVTE

-4036 SGADIARNGDTTLG
+4036 SGAEIARTGNTTLG

-4084 STYQNN
+4084 STDQGN

-4101 DTDIQVMIGVET
+4101 DTDIQVMIGVEN

-4208 PKHRTNVNVLQ
+4208 PKHRSNVNVLQ

-4238 SVDSATIE
+4238 RVDSATIE

-4271 NDPSVQKNICQL
+4271 DDPSVQKNICQL

-4309 GMDFTDIDKH
+4309 GMQYTDIDKH

-4330 GDQAL
+4330 GNKAL

-4347 GTYDEFIRYIN
+4347 GSYDEFIRYIS

-4402 PVMVGTTESNQI
+4402 PVMGGTTESNQI

-4554 SHYSADGVKQI
+4554 SHYSADGIKQI

-4598 NGITAM
+4598 NGITSM

-4686 ILNTPYVPGIAPVTR
+4686 ILNTPYVPGIAPTTR

-4792 TEADHIFGTTLGNI
+4792 TDADHIFGTTLGNI

-4838 WIGLNDSDEEV
+4838 WIGLNDPDEEV

-4857 AEIRDY
+4857 AEIREY
-4863 FQEHYPGKGVP
+4863 FQERYPGKGVP

-4896 LEKYYNAAINAPMD
+4896 LEKYYNSAINAPMD

-4940 IQSGTVTLYNW
+4940 IQSGSVTLYNW

-5022 LLKEGFYSSIAS
+5022 LLKEGFYSSIAA

-5042 LIEQALKSLPAN
+5042 LIDQALKSLPAN

-5061 KGIANLLAAKGTT
+5061 KGIANLLAIRGTT
-5074 VHKVLQDLAVDS
+5074 VHKVLQDLAIDS

-5113 MSEDKRLGIIND
+5113 MSEDKRMGIISD

-5177 QMMLGGGAMG
+5177 QMMLGSGAMG

-5200 LSHFNT
+5200 LSHLNT